1 MKLALKVFRY
11 KRALFQ
17 MYGNLE
23 KKIKTYKI
31 RMQNKAY
38 TIRNFIQIEQW
49 ESGQIYGE
57 NFTGRGK
64 FGGRISKKK
73 VTNFHPYQKM
83 VKFRGKIFWGGISQ
97 RGGGK

>member
-1 MKLALKVFRY
+1 MFEKFPEISRLVDT
-11 KRALFQ
+11 
-17 MYGNLE
+17 MY
-23 KKIKTYKI
+23 
-31 RMQNKAY
+31 
-38 TIRNFIQIEQW
+38 IRNFIQIEQW